1 MSSNAPPPLSLGRY
15 RVLRR
20 LGKGGMAEVFLAKTT
35 GAEGIEKVLVLK
47 RVLPQFARNEHFLG
61 MFVDEAKV
69 ATRLNHPNIVQV
81 YTFDRVEGEFLLAME
96 FVDGIDL
103 GRLSSAA
110 KRAGERLPYGL
121 SAYIVHEVTKGL
133 DYAHKRRDSHGESM
147 EIVHRD
153 VSPQN
158 VLLGYDGIVKVADF
172 GIAKAKLVSE
182 DDGVIKGKF
191 SYMSPEQAKGLAVDR
206 RSDVYSLGVLLAELL
221 MGRPMYP
228 GLQGVE
234 ALEPAREGRVTY
246 PQEVDPAVPD
256 ALDRIVRRAL
266 HPDPEQRFQTARSFG
281 SSLAQFLHSSSV
293 LWDAEAL
300 EQQLARLVPRAHAS
314 VEDPRIRDAMTFAGF
329 TVNAGSL
336 AVERELRERRRVV
349 VVAGRVRDSSALT
362 DPGQLPSVDHAA
374 ARILADLAY
383 KNDAVLSWEDGSEKS
398 HFRYV
403 IGLGRTTPQDA
414 LRGVALAFDVV
425 EALHGLS
432 ADLFAPITASLAVS
446 SGIVTTV
453 RDGSGRLLRYAPVE
467 SALAVAEHLANEG
480 NAGSVRITS
489 DVYRLVRRDFRVN
502 EAQYEDVTLEGGER
516 TRAYSALG
524 ARSREERAVDTRH
537 SLGVEGLIGRVA
549 EQETIRGL
557 YREAESTGRAVFAA
571 VVGEL
576 GVGKSA
582 LVSAALDSLEPMPG
596 ILSTECGFGTSDV
609 PFSSLAA
616 LIRDIFFISDDAPAS
631 QVRDQIRSSLQAV
644 VMDTGRRDLI
654 ERGVLTL
661 LGSADERVLES
672 EHEERTREVVHA
684 IELLLRHLAK
694 GGPIVV
700 WLDSLQWADSAS
712 LELLRT
718 MSQGVHQSPVLILM
732 ATRPDART
740 AAALRGVPVI
750 ELGELEGDER
760 NEIVRRCFRGAEVPA
775 EVVRAIVERAGG
787 NPFHIQELSDALLE
801 RGVVRVVDDTD
812 GTARVVRDSALPI
825 SLPSSLEGVVA
836 SRLDE
841 LEESSR
847 RALRWLAVAGSGLEE
862 RQLVLIAGNDVQGN
876 VQDLLAR
883 GFLVRRSN
891 GTLAFASGVV
901 RQIAYEGAEPDDRS
915 RMHRRVA
922 DYFQSLPGS
931 PAARVAHHLEQA
943 GQRGA
948 AAHAYLE
955 AAELASAAF
964 SNATAL
970 GLFARALRLFDDDP
984 EGQFAAH
991 AGRERI
997 LRFLGQPAEQAAE
1010 LDALDR
1016 LSLHA
1021 DVPKTLRAFAL
1032 NRRARFEIDHG
1043 KLERAERHL
1052 EQARAR
1058 AIAEG
1063 DRGAEIDTVRMM
1075 AEVARDRGATAR
1087 ALTLCDEALSR
1098 AGVLPDFL
1106 PARGLVLIQKGI
1118 LQERSGHARK
1128 ALETYAESAVVFR
1141 RLGIKR
1147 HEALALDHLGGA
1159 LSCLGN
1165 FQDAVAVTRA
1175 SLSFDRETGDR
1186 LRLGRKLALLAL
1198 YYQTLGE
1205 PERAEAFLAHS
1216 IDVLGAMVS
1225 SEATPARKEAQCA
1238 MIDLH
1243 LQRGEAPRASELLE
1257 ELRVHVALHGPY
1269 LAAQERVFT
1278 ARVLAELGAVED
1290 ADRAKHLAAAE
1301 EAAEAARGLCLA
1313 HDFVSLEVEAL
1324 ALLAWL
1330 RAGRGATEDAKAAAS
1345 AAMARLDADV
1355 SVQRQP
1361 RARMLI
1367 ARTYEYLGA
1376 GDEAKKAWTAARRV
1390 IESQVERLRG
1400 EGARQRFRATH
1411 VVQTV
1416 LSHTS
1421 HPA

>member
-1 MSSNAPPPLSLGRY
+1 MLPAAVPTNAPPPVSLGRY

-35 GAEGIEKVLVLK
+35 GAEGIEKVLVVK
-47 RVLPQFARNEHFLG
+47 RVLPQFARNEHFLT

-81 YTFDRVEGEFLLAME
+81 YAFERVEGEFLLAME
-96 FVDGIDL
+96 FVDGVDL
-103 GRLSSAA
+103 GRLSAAA
-110 KRAGERLPYGL
+110 KRLGERLPYGL
-121 SAYIVHEVTKGL
+121 SAYIMHEVTKGL
-133 DYAHKRRDSHGESM
+133 DYAHKRKDSHGDSM
-147 EIVHRD
+147 DIVHRD

-191 SYMSPEQAKGLAVDR
+191 SYMSPEQAKGQPVDR

-221 MGRPMYP
+221 MGRPMFP
-228 GLQGVE
+228 GLQGME
-234 ALEPAREGRVTY
+234 ALEPAREGRVTF
-246 PQEVDPAVPD
+246 PQDVDPDVPD

-266 HPDPEQRFQTARSFG
+266 HPDPEQRFQTARSLG
-281 SSLAQFLHSSSV
+281 SSLAQFLHDSSV

-300 EQQLARLVPRAHAS
+300 EQQLARLLPRAHAS

-329 TVNAGSL
+329 TINAGSL

-349 VVAGRVRDSSALT
+349 VVAGRVRDSSSLT
-362 DPGQLPSVDHAA
+362 DPGQLPSVDQAA
-374 ARILADLAY
+374 ARILADIAY
-383 KNDAVLSWEDGSEKS
+383 KNDAVLSWEDGVEKS

-414 LRGVALAFDVV
+414 LRGVSLAFDVV

-480 NAGSVRITS
+480 NAGAVRVTG
-489 DVYRLVRRDFRVN
+489 DVYRLVRRDFRMDEEHSEEVLL
-502 EAQYEDVTLEGGER
+502 DGGIR
-516 TRAYSALG
+516 MRAYRALG
-524 ARSREERAVDTRH
+524 ARTREERAVDTRH
-537 SLGVEGLIGRVA
+537 HLGVEGLVGRLA
-549 EQETIRGL
+549 EQETIRAL
-557 YREAESTGRAVFAA
+557 YREAESTGKAVFAA

-616 LIRDIFFISDDAPAS
+616 LIRDIFFISDDAERS
-631 QVRDQIRSSLQAV
+631 VVREQIRSSLQAV
-644 VMDTGRRDLI
+644 VMDGDRRDLI

-661 LGSADERVLES
+661 LGSADERSADLG
-672 EHEERTREVVHA
+672 HEERTREVVHA

-712 LELLRT
+712 LDLLRT
-718 MSQGVHQSPVLILM
+718 MSQGVHRSPVLILM
-732 ATRPDART
+732 ATRPEVRT

-750 ELGELEGDER
+750 ELGELDTVER
-760 NEIVRRCFRGAEVPA
+760 REIVRRCFRGAEVP
-775 EVVRAIVERAGG
+775 EDVVRAIVERAGG
-787 NPFHIQELSDALLE
+787 NPFHIQELADALLE
-801 RGVVRVVDDTD
+801 RGVVRVVEDTQ
-812 GTARVVRDSALPI
+812 GVSTVVRDSSVPI

-841 LEESSR
+841 LAEATR

-862 RQLVLIAGNDVQGN
+862 RQLVNIAGTEVQASI
-876 VQDLLAR
+876 QELLER
-883 GFLVRRSN
+883 GFLVRRTN
-891 GTLAFASGVV
+891 GTLSFASGVV
-901 RQIAYEGAEPDDRS
+901 RQVAYEGAEPDDRR

-922 DYFQSLPGS
+922 DFFQSLPDA
-931 PAARVAHHLEQA
+931 PAARIAHHLEQA
-943 GQRGA
+943 GELGA

-955 AAELASAAF
+955 AAELASGVFANR
-964 SNATAL
+964 SAL
-970 GLFARALRLFDDDP
+970 GLYARALQLFVNDP
-984 EGQFAAH
+984 EARFAAH

-997 LRFLGQPAEQAAE
+997 LRFLGHHEEQARELDE
-1010 LDALDR
+1010 LDALSRDPEMPR
-1016 LSLHA
+1016 A
-1021 DVPKTLRAFAL
+1021 LRAFAL
-1032 NRRARFEIDHG
+1032 NRRARFEIDRG
-1043 KLERAERHL
+1043 ALTDAQRHL
-1052 EQARAR
+1052 EEARSR

-1063 DRGAEIDTVRMM
+1063 DRGAEIDTIRML
-1075 AEVARDRGATAR
+1075 AEVARDRGASAR
-1087 ALTLCDEALSR
+1087 ALALCDEALGR

-1118 LQERSGHARK
+1118 VLERAGHARK
-1128 ALETYAESAVVFR
+1128 ALETYAEATVVFR

-1147 HEALALDHLGGA
+1147 HEALALDHLGAA
-1159 LSCLGN
+1159 LACLGN
-1165 FQDAVAVTRA
+1165 YQDAVAVTRA

-1198 YYQTLGE
+1198 YYDTLGDAG
-1205 PERAEAFLAHS
+1205 RGSDFLSHS
-1216 IDVLGAMVS
+1216 LNVLGAMVAI
-1225 SEATPARKEAQCA
+1225 EATPGRKEAQCA
-1238 MIDLH
+1238 MIELH
-1243 LQRGEAPRASELLE
+1243 LRRAEPERAAELLS
-1257 ELRVHVALHGPY
+1257 ELRVQVAQHGPY
-1269 LAAQERVFT
+1269 LEARERILT
-1278 ARVLAELGAVED
+1278 ARVL
-1290 ADRAKHLAAAE
+1290 LAAAGGAGSDE
-1301 EAAEAARGLCLA
+1301 AEQAAEAARVLCLA
-1313 HDFVSLEVEAL
+1313 HDFLSMEVEAL
-1324 ALLAWL
+1324 ALLGWL
-1330 RAGRGATEDAKAAAS
+1330 RASRGALVEASAAVDAAS
-1345 AAMARLDADV
+1345 ARLNADV
-1355 SVQRQP
+1355 TVERP
-1361 RARMLI
+1361 AAVRMLL
-1367 ARTYEYLGA
+1367 ARSYERLGA
-1376 GDEAKKAWTAARRV
+1376 AEDAARAWEAARDVVVGQAERV
-1390 IESQVERLRG
+1390 RG
-1400 EGARQRFRATH
+1400 EAARERFRATKD
-1411 VVQTV
+1411 VAEL
-1416 LSHTS
+1416 LSR
-1421 HPA
+1421 

>member
-1 MSSNAPPPLSLGRY
+1 VSLGRY

-35 GAEGIEKVLVLK
+35 GAEGIEKVLVVK
-47 RVLPQFARNEHFLG
+47 RVLPQFARNEHFLS

-81 YTFDRVEGEFLLAME
+81 YSFDRVEGEFLLAME

-110 KRAGERLPYGL
+110 KRQGEKLPFGL

-133 DYAHKRRDSHGESM
+133 DYAHKRRDAVGESM

-191 SYMSPEQAKGLAVDR
+191 SYMSPEQAKGLPVDR

-228 GLQGVE
+228 GMQGVE
-234 ALEPAREGRVTY
+234 ALEPAREGRVTF
-246 PQEVDPAVPD
+246 PREVDANVPE

-266 HPDPEQRFQTARSFG
+266 HPDPEQRFQTARSLG
-281 SSLAQFLHSSSV
+281 SSLGQFLHSSPV

-300 EQQLARLVPRAHAS
+300 EQQLVRLVPRAHAS
-314 VEDPRIRDAMTFAGF
+314 VEDPRVRDAMTFAGF

-349 VVAGRVRDSSALT
+349 VVAGRVRDSSSLT

-383 KNDAVLSWEDGSEKS
+383 KNDAVLSWEDGAEKS

-467 SALAVAEHLANEG
+467 AALAVAEHLANDG
-480 NAGSVRITS
+480 NAGSVRITG
-489 DVYRLVRRDFRVN
+489 DVYRLVRRDFRVD
-502 EAQYEDVTLEGGER
+502 EAGYQDVVIDGGAR

-537 SLGVEGLIGRVA
+537 SLGVEGLVGRLA

-609 PFSSLAA
+609 PFSSLAT
-616 LIRDIFFISDDAPAS
+616 LIRDIFFVSDDAPLS
-631 QVRDQIRSSLQAV
+631 QVRDHVRSALQAV
-644 VMDTGRRDLI
+644 VIDPDRRDLI

-661 LGSADERVLES
+661 LGGTDDRSFDS
-672 EHEERTREVVHA
+672 NHEERTREVVHA

-694 GGPIVV
+694 SGPIVV

-718 MSQGVHQSPVLILM
+718 MSQGVHHSPVLILM
-732 ATRPDART
+732 ATRPEARI

-750 ELGELEGDER
+750 ELGELEGEER
-760 NEIVRRCFRGAEVPA
+760 TEIVRRCFRGAEVPEDVA
-775 EVVRAIVERAGG
+775 RAIIERAGG
-787 NPFHIQELSDALLE
+787 NPFHIQELSDALIE

-812 GTARVVRDSALPI
+812 GTTRVVRDSAMPI
-825 SLPSSLEGVVA
+825 TLPSSLEGVVA

-841 LEESSR
+841 LEESTR

-862 RQLVLIAGNDVQGN
+862 RQLVIIAGGDVQGSI
-876 VQDLLAR
+876 QALLDR
-883 GFLVRRSN
+883 GFLVRRPN
-891 GTLAFASGVV
+891 GTLSFASGVV
-901 RQIAYEGAEPDDRS
+901 RQVAYEGTEPEDR
-915 RMHRRVA
+915 RKMHRRVA
-922 DYFQSLPGS
+922 DYFQSVPGS
-931 PAARVAHHLEQA
+931 PAARIAHHLEQA
-943 GQRGA
+943 GQPGA

-955 AAELASAAF
+955 AAELASAVFA
-964 SNATAL
+964 NASAL
-970 GLFARALRLFDDDP
+970 GLFARALGLFVDDP
-984 EGQFAAH
+984 EGEFAAH

-997 LRFLGQPAEQAAE
+997 LRFLGQRDEQRRE

-1016 LSLHA
+1016 LSQSP
-1021 DVPKTLRAFAL
+1021 DVAKALRAFAL
-1032 NRRARFEIDHG
+1032 NRRARFEIDQG
-1043 KLERAERHL
+1043 ELEHAERDL
-1052 EQARAR
+1052 ELARSR

-1075 AEVARDRGATAR
+1075 AEVARDRGASGR
-1087 ALTLCDEALSR
+1087 ALTLCDEALGR

-1106 PARGLVLIQKGI
+1106 PARGLVLVQKGI
-1118 LQERSGHARK
+1118 LLERTGHARR
-1128 ALETYAESAVVFR
+1128 ALESFAEATVVFR

-1159 LSCLGN
+1159 LSSLGN
-1165 FQDAVAVTRA
+1165 LQDAVAVTRA

-1198 YYQTLGE
+1198 YYDTLGE
-1205 PERAEAFLAHS
+1205 AERAEAFLTHS
-1216 IDVLGAMVS
+1216 LDVLGARVS
-1225 SEATPARKEAQCA
+1225 SEATPGRKEAQCA
-1238 MIDLH
+1238 MIELH
-1243 LQRGEAPRASELLE
+1243 LQRGQVDQATALLD
-1257 ELRVHVALHGPY
+1257 ELRVHVAQYGPH
-1269 LAAQERVFT
+1269 LAACERLLT
-1278 ARVLAELGAVED
+1278 ARVLAAESQLGGESSAAAV
-1290 ADRAKHLAAAE
+1290 AVAGAE
-1301 EAAEAARGLCLA
+1301 EAAEAARRLCLS
-1313 HDFVSLEVEAL
+1313 HDFVGLEVEAL

-1330 RAGRGATEDAKAAAS
+1330 RAERGGVEEARAAAS
-1345 AAMARLDADV
+1345 AATARLDAQV
-1355 SVQRQP
+1355 SVRQHLET
-1361 RARMLI
+1361 RALL
-1367 ARTYEYLGA
+1367 ARTYDRLGA
-1376 GDEAKKAWTAARRV
+1376 EREAQEAWRAARAV
-1390 IESQVERLRG
+1390 VEAQSERLRG
-1400 EGARQRFRATH
+1400 EDARGRFRATRA
-1411 VVQTV
+1411 VADV
-1416 LSHTS
+1416 LAAAS
-1421 HPA
+1421 P

>member
-1 MSSNAPPPLSLGRY
+1 MTSNAPPPVSLGRY

-35 GAEGIEKVLVLK
+35 GAEGIEKVLVVK
-47 RVLPQFARNEHFLG
+47 RVLPQFARNEHFLS

-103 GRLSSAA
+103 GRLSAAA
-110 KRAGERLPYGL
+110 KRAGEKLPYGL

-133 DYAHKRRDSHGESM
+133 DYAHKRRDSVGESM
-147 EIVHRD
+147 DIVHRD

-191 SYMSPEQAKGLAVDR
+191 SYMSPEQAKGLPVDR

-234 ALEPAREGRVTY
+234 ALEPAREGRVTF
-246 PQEVDPAVPD
+246 PRDVDAAVPE

-266 HPDPEQRFQTARSFG
+266 HPDPEQRFQTARSLG
-281 SSLAQFLHSSSV
+281 SSLAQFLHGSPV

-300 EQQLARLVPRAHAS
+300 EQHLLRLVPRAHAS
-314 VEDPRIRDAMTFAGF
+314 VEDPRVRDAMTFAGF

-336 AVERELRERRRVV
+336 AMERELRERRRVV
-349 VVAGRVRDSSALT
+349 VVAGRVRDGSALT

-383 KNDAVLSWEDGSEKS
+383 KNDAVLSWEDGAEKS

-414 LRGVALAFDVV
+414 LRGVSLAFDVV

-453 RDGSGRLLRYAPVE
+453 RDGAGRLLRYAPVE
-467 SALAVAEHLANEG
+467 AALAVAERLANEG

-489 DVYRLVRRDFRVN
+489 DVFRLVRRDFRVN
-502 EAQYEDVTLEGGER
+502 ESEFEDIVVEDGTR
-516 TRAYSALG
+516 TRAYRALG

-537 SLGVEGLIGRVA
+537 SLGSEGLVGRVA

-557 YREAESTGRAVFAA
+557 YREAEATGRAVFAA

-582 LVSAALDSLEPMPG
+582 LVSAALDSLDPMPG

-609 PFSSLAA
+609 PFSSLAT
-616 LIRDIFFISDDAPAS
+616 LIRDIFFVSDDAPVS
-631 QVRDQIRSSLQAV
+631 QVREQIRAALQAV
-644 VMDTGRRDLI
+644 VIDRDRRDLI

-661 LGSADERVLES
+661 LGSADERALES
-672 EHEERTREVVHA
+672 SHEERTREVVHA

-712 LELLRT
+712 LDLLRT
-718 MSQGVHQSPVLILM
+718 MSQGVHHSPVLILM
-732 ATRPDART
+732 ATRPEART

-750 ELGELEGDER
+750 ELSELEGDER
-760 NEIVRRCFRGAEVPA
+760 DEIVRRCFRGADVPPD
-775 EVVRAIVERAGG
+775 VLHAIVERAGG

-801 RGVVRVVDDTD
+801 RGVVRVVDDTR
-812 GTARVVRDSALPI
+812 GRACVIRDSAIPI

-836 SRLDE
+836 ARLDE
-841 LEESSR
+841 LEESTR
-847 RALRWLAVAGSGLEE
+847 RALRWLAVAGAGLEE
-862 RQLVLIAGNDVQGN
+862 RQLVVIAGSDVQGAI
-876 VQDLLAR
+876 QELLER
-883 GFLVRRSN
+883 GFLVRRPN
-891 GTLAFASGVV
+891 GTLSFASGVV
-901 RQIAYEGAEPDDRS
+901 RQVAYEGAEPEDRR
-915 RMHRRVA
+915 RMHRHVA
-922 DYFQSLPGS
+922 DYFQSVPDA
-931 PAARVAHHLEQA
+931 PAARIAHHLEHA
-943 GQRGA
+943 GQPGA

-955 AAELASAAF
+955 AAELASAVFA
-964 SNATAL
+964 NASAL
-970 GLFARALRLFDDDP
+970 GLYARALALFADDP

-997 LRFLGQPAEQAAE
+997 LRFLGQRDEQRRE

-1016 LSLHA
+1016 LSLSP

-1043 KLERAERHL
+1043 ELERAERDL
-1052 EQARAR
+1052 EHARSR
-1058 AIAEG
+1058 AVAEG
-1063 DRGAEIDTVRMM
+1063 DRGAEIDTVRML
-1075 AEVARDRGATAR
+1075 AEVARDRGASAR
-1087 ALTLCDEALSR
+1087 ALRLCDEALSR
-1098 AGVLPDFL
+1098 AGVLPEFL
-1106 PARGLVLIQKGI
+1106 PARGLVLVQKGI
-1118 LQERSGHARK
+1118 LLERGGHARK
-1128 ALETYAESAVVFR
+1128 ALEAYAEATVVFR

-1147 HEALALDHLGGA
+1147 HEALALDHLGNA
-1159 LSCLGN
+1159 LSCVGS

-1198 YYQTLGE
+1198 YYDTLGE
-1205 PERAEAFLAHS
+1205 AERAAEFLTHS
-1216 IDVLGAMVS
+1216 HYVLGAMVS
-1225 SEATPARKEAQCA
+1225 AETTPARKEAQCA
-1238 MIDLH
+1238 MVELH
-1243 LQRGEAPRASELLE
+1243 LQRGEVERAAVVLDQ
-1257 ELRVHVALHGPY
+1257 LRVHIAAHGPY
-1269 LAAQERVFT
+1269 LAARERLLT
-1278 ARVLAELGAVED
+1278 ARSLVAAGAANPD
-1290 ADRAKHLAAAE
+1290 TFPASAE
-1301 EAAEAARGLCLA
+1301 EAAEEARVLCLA

-1330 RAGRGATEDAKAAAS
+1330 RASRGAAEDALVAAQ
-1345 AAMARLDADV
+1345 AAVARLDAKV
-1355 SVQRQP
+1355 SVQRP
-1361 RARMLI
+1361 PTARVMLARAFERLGDMERARAAWHA
-1367 ARTYEYLGA
+1367 ART
-1376 GDEAKKAWTAARRV
+1376 V
-1390 IESQVERLRG
+1390 IDTQVDHLRG
-1400 EGARQRFRATH
+1400 DTAKARFLATPG
-1411 VVQTV
+1411 VVAV
-1416 LSHTS
+1416 LAQV
-1421 HPA
+1421 PE